1 MRRFILASTLF
12 LAGCAAA
19 PQQPVAQT
27 QPSPSAPTEPQTR
40 RLLGMTAQDL
50 VGHLG
55 NPALQVREGN
65 SLKLQFR
72 SPRCV
77 LDAYLYP
84 SGSGSGPLRVTY
96 IDTRAPSGVGTDQ
109 AACISTLEHPI

>member
-1 MRRFILASTLF
+1 MRRFILASTLI

-19 PQQPVAQT
+19 PQQPVT
-27 QPSPSAPTEPQTR
+27 QPQPVPVTPAEPEPR
-40 RLLGMTAQDL
+40 RLLGLTAQEL

-55 NPALQVREGN
+55 NPQLQVREGS

-72 SPRCV
+72 TQRCV

-84 SGSGSGPLRVTY
+84 SGGGGPLRVTY
-96 IDTRAPSGVGTDQ
+96 VDTRTSRGVATDQ
-109 AACISTLEHPI
+109 AACISALEHSI